1 MEGEVKWKAPWMRV
15 TNYLISCG
23 QRLWVPLM
31 GVTKYVSYA
40 SVLVVRQLRGVQH
53 VPRMARLSHFLGLFK
68 DQYALEVMKNIKQD
82 WKLLVLVKKESD
94 GLRDQVTSEK
104 YQRWRNLSLV
114 TIPMTFGYE
123 AETLQAIELTKRKKD

>member
-1 MEGEVKWKAPWMRV
+1 
-15 TNYLISCG
+15 
-23 QRLWVPLM
+23 
-31 GVTKYVSYA
+31 
-40 SVLVVRQLRGVQH
+40 
-53 VPRMARLSHFLGLFK
+53 MAGLSHFLGLFK
-68 DQYALEVMKNIKQD
+68 DQYALEVVKNIKQD

>member
-1 MEGEVKWKAPWMRV
+1 MRV

-53 VPRMARLSHFLGLFK
+53 VPMMARLSHFLGLFK

>member
-1 MEGEVKWKAPWMRV
+1 MRV

-114 TIPMTFGYE
+114 TIPMTFGYK